1 MGSSCTLLTEERE
14 DDTCNGGKRNAFVAV
29 GSCVVCSAEGS
40 QKKVRRQKECSS
52 YCRQIAQKSRSN
64 LNFEN
69 ARCEILFSADQGD
82 NNRVVGRGVNE

>member
-52 YCRQIAQKSRSN
+52 YCSN